1 MVIVIVVEQAKKK
14 AKKTKAQPF
23 KGAKNKV
30 VRKKRKRRRRRR
42 RRRHEQYLDA
52 VMLCQSVDGRERFLQ
67 WCLRYIARVIV
78 HKHDNARFSSPEL
91 CVCSVRARKVLQG
104 WCRGGID
111 SHNQDRET

>member
-14 AKKTKAQPF
+14 GEKTKAQPF

-30 VRKKRKRRRRRR
+30 VRKKTKR

-91 CVCSVRARKVLQG
+91 FVCSVRARKVLQG

-111 SHNQDRET
+111 SHNQGRET